1 MFAKVYG
8 GKGVAFL
15 KIKYRSEAC
24 YQTIICPTRAF
35 DPCSGIHRQEKALA
49 AAQENLFIEE
59 AVATLKVFHESKIMC
74 DIHFFQDGT
83 SRDSGSCKMCPLH
96 AKVCLWKR
104 CLRKGVGQILIFL
117 PPSKM
122 LKHLPL
128 KMCVSF
134 VSKRQQS
141 RNRKKKASQRRKLE
155 KPMRHW
161 CCQLRKEGRD

>member
-1 MFAKVYG
+1 MEFSQTLVR
-8 GKGVAFL
+8 
-15 KIKYRSEAC
+15 RSENWRGSC
-24 YQTIICPTRAF
+24 FLGIIIDVGEARNLNHCLLPIIRKVPWQLLMKRTCLSERQGVHSR
-35 DPCSGIHRQEKALA
+35 CSMNPRQC
-49 AAQENLFIEE
+49 FG
-59 AVATLKVFHESKIMC
+59 
-74 DIHFFQDGT
+74 IHFFQDGT